1 MRELVPHGGT
11 STARAK
17 HVYDATILLFNLLLT
32 QKLRDGVYK
41 NIGSTERQGQWA
53 LQIIAVHKYIPSI
66 YRYNSQGGESSA
78 TQGIIYV
85 PGTVYTSM
93 GWAIILAA
101 TFQATSHTTTAVHT
115 CCSPVEARSII
126 HGKPRIHSEHTTA
139 VHGTWTRRPKT
150 CQRTMPAHGT
160 WDLNMRKIKLLVV
173 WVRRNGGHRISIC
186 ALRNS

>member
-66 YRYNSQGGESSA
+66 YRYNSQGGESSVKRDSRLSSTRYGIYEYGVGYHLGGYIPGYITYYYRRTHLLQPSRSPIYHTRE
-78 TQGIIYV
+78 TQD
-85 PGTVYTSM
+85 T
-93 GWAIILAA
+93 
-101 TFQATSHTTTAVHT
+101 Q
-115 CCSPVEARSII
+115 
-126 HGKPRIHSEHTTA
+126 
-139 VHGTWTRRPKT
+139 
-150 CQRTMPAHGT
+150 
-160 WDLNMRKIKLLVV
+160 
-173 WVRRNGGHRISIC
+173 
-186 ALRNS
+186 